1 MEPDELFIEDL
12 RLRNK
17 QRYVNQ
23 MFEEEGLT
31 DRVLREQLEI
41 NKKRN
46 ELDLHDPTEEITEE
60 KFVQ

>member
-1 MEPDELFIEDL
+1 MEPDELYIEDL
-12 RLRNK
+12 KLRNK
-17 QRYVNQ
+17 QRYVNK

-46 ELDLHDPTEEITEE
+46 ELDLHDPTEEVNDE
-60 KFVQ
+60 FVQ